1 MCMCVCARRRECES
15 CNIVCS
21 PMGCGWANSINSHS
35 PLCTPPPPQPYTVR
49 PGVDTGLSSPL
60 AWERHRERKQRM
72 KCLREVLQCVGYLR
86 EQLQEM
92 HCVRKCVVVRVCGH
106 MFRCALERIKSL
118 CGKNASVRKTEVF
131 TCCQRSR
138 VRVCVCVCMHFLWGW
153 HVSVTGVFC
162 CKF

>member
-1 MCMCVCARRRECES
+1 
-15 CNIVCS
+15 
-21 PMGCGWANSINSHS
+21 
-35 PLCTPPPPQPYTVR
+35 
-49 PGVDTGLSSPL
+49 
-60 AWERHRERKQRM
+60 M

-138 VRVCVCVCMHFLWGW
+138 VRVCVCVYALPLR
-153 HVSVTGVFC
+153 VTCQRHGRLLLQILTV
-162 CKF
+162 